1 MTYAPTA
8 IDLSRLSAPQAIEII
23 SLDQLEADFK
33 DRFLTEW
40 AAQQQI
46 DPTLEDF
53 TEAELETHPAIV
65 VARAWRYL
73 RNLDRNRVN
82 DGLKA
87 LLAPLSTGSN
97 LDALVADRNI
107 QRLTIVEA
115 TANSAAIMEG
125 DASLL
130 QRYLLSYDAP
140 AAGSAGRYLFD
151 TRNIWPQSQDRTLGL
166 WDARVNG
173 YAVHGRRGDIDLVI
187 TGPFGRVPTTPE
199 LLTVRDAVTDVNR
212 APEGVSIVVLPAMR
226 VEYQPSLVIEVPG
239 NGPAPETIRLEALA
253 RVEAAA
259 RERLLIGGEIPDG
272 FLAGAAYGPNV
283 IKVRDLS
290 PIVIA
295 PDPYKIPVMTGLTFA
310 VEVRA

>member
-87 LLAPLSTGSN
+87 LLAPLSTGGN
-97 LDALVADRNI
+97 LDALVAGRNI
-107 QRLTIVEA
+107 ERLTIIEA
-115 TANSAAIMEG
+115 TANAPAVMEG

-130 QRYLLSYDAP
+130 RRYLESFDLP
-140 AAGSAGRYLFD
+140 AAGSVDRYLYEA
-151 TRNIWPQSQDRTLGL
+151 RKAWPQSQDKSLGL

-173 YAVHGRRGDIDLVI
+173 FDIHGRRGDTDVVI
-187 TGPFGRVPTTPE
+187 IGPAGRVPTE
-199 LLTVRDAVTDVNR
+199 IERKSVRDAVTATKVKPD
-212 APEGVSIVVLPAMR
+212 AVSVTVLAATR
-226 VEYQPSLVIEVPG
+226 VEYSASLVIEVPG
-239 NGPAPETIRLEALA
+239 VGPDPETLRMEAEK
-253 RVEAAA
+253 RVRAAA
-259 RERLLIGGEIPDG
+259 LSRVLIGGEIPPG
-272 FLAGAAYGPNV
+272 LLAGAAYGDGV
-283 IKVRDLS
+283 IKVRDLA
-290 PIVIA
+290 PVAIA
-295 PDPYKIPVMTGLTFA
+295 PDPYRVPVLARLLLA